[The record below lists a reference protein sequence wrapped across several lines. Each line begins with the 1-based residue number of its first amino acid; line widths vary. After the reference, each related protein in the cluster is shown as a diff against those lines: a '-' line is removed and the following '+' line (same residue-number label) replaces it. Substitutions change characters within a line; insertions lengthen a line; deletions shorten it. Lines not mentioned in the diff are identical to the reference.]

1 MIRQI
6 EKLETEIDTNFN
18 KVDVAKN
25 IRILSLK
32 INEIIE
38 VINSMNVS
46 DLQDDNDEEEVI
58 LKESEIKIKNKK

>member
-6 EKLETEIDTNFN
+6 EKIETELDTNFN

-38 VINSMNVS
+38 EAVINY
-46 DLQDDNDEEEVI
+46 LG
-58 LKESEIKIKNKK
+58 